1 MDTKKL
7 DFDFERTKTS
17 EFIENID
24 KYRELLFEEYDK
36 AIEFLETNII
46 KKHYPDNVY
55 LEYPVDISDKVYPPY
70 SQYLDKYEEEL
81 SLSDI
86 KVVFPIIIS
95 GDNRDVELGSLSVI
109 CEDIESQV
117 VRIALSPNKK
127 LPRSY
132 RNFSSI
138 SIPDINLDIDTNK
151 MLFDCLYSNDYF
163 MRMSCSVNDDR
174 YLMKTLSAYSLP
186 FLHDI
191 RRMEAKSAAV
201 IPYIKSHIRKSG
213 FQSAIKNSMDVWIKS
228 KISSNVYCEVEL
240 SWLFCMIKVVSDT
253 EIGCS
258 FLYNFN
264 THKGD
269 IQWYGRERRVSVL
282 GQQLMKSRNELSDFA
297 VNTVS
302 YFGDICL
309 NLFYYT
315 SALEVYMEDCGYG
328 HTSPDADINDLSID
342 MSQTEFPKDVWKD
355 YKIVRCLS
363 DDPNKLKSL
372 VADLENYTSSHEEF
386 SRFEIVEYLY
396 YDDKQH

>member
-7 DFDFERTKTS
+7 DFNFEQTKTG

-36 AIEFLETNII
+36 AIEFLEANII
-46 KKHYPDNVY
+46 KKHYPDNVW
-55 LEYPVDISDKVYPPY
+55 LEYPVDISDEVYPPY
-70 SQYLDKYEEEL
+70 SQELDNYEEEL

-95 GDNRDVELGSLSVI
+95 GDNRDVELGSLSVM
-109 CEDIESQV
+109 CEEIENKV

-138 SIPDINLDIDTNK
+138 SIPNINLDVDTNK
-151 MLFDCLYSNDYF
+151 MLFDCLYSNDCF

-186 FLHDI
+186 FLYDI

-228 KISSNVYCEVEL
+228 KISSNVYCEVEV
-240 SWLFCMIKVVSDT
+240 SWL
-253 EIGCS
+253 
-258 FLYNFN
+258 
-264 THKGD
+264 
-269 IQWYGRERRVSVL
+269 
-282 GQQLMKSRNELSDFA
+282 
-297 VNTVS
+297 
-302 YFGDICL
+302 
-309 NLFYYT
+309 
-315 SALEVYMEDCGYG
+315 
-328 HTSPDADINDLSID
+328 
-342 MSQTEFPKDVWKD
+342 
-355 YKIVRCLS
+355 
-363 DDPNKLKSL
+363 
-372 VADLENYTSSHEEF
+372 
-386 SRFEIVEYLY
+386 
-396 YDDKQH
+396 